1 MDQHP
6 GADQPLAADAVRQRA
21 GAQLRGAQL
30 RNAQK
35 AEQSAP
41 SKPIWVR
48 VGPCEENRIGNR
60 PQATAATR
68 ALKTP
73 TGINPDQIIEIKE
86 LRFEES
92 ELKTAETGAEVAKI
106 LRFDGDGGTYTIGF
120 RARMRGQGAWRFCS
134 KCRALFWNGHKDRK
148 GVCPSGGSHVAQGL
162 TFFLPHDRPI
172 RPKEERSSH
181 ANPQL
186 ARTGG
191 YSPRALGDC
200 TEVRCPQIALRRLRG
215 TG

>member
-1 MDQHP
+1 M
-6 GADQPLAADAVRQRA
+6 
-21 GAQLRGAQL
+21 
-30 RNAQK
+30 
-35 AEQSAP
+35 
-41 SKPIWVR
+41 
-48 VGPCEENRIGNR
+48 
-60 PQATAATR
+60 

-148 GVCPSGGSHVAQGL
+148 GVCAGGGSHVAQGL

-172 RPKEERSSH
+172 RPKEERC
-181 ANPQL
+181 
-186 ARTGG
+186 RF
-191 YSPRALGDC
+191 C
-200 TEVRCPQIALRRLRG
+200 TKCMAMFRSG
-215 TG
+215 TGLGGAPGNPGICPGGILFGEGHQAEGFRLHCCTTTAAQARAIGHDAVSAE